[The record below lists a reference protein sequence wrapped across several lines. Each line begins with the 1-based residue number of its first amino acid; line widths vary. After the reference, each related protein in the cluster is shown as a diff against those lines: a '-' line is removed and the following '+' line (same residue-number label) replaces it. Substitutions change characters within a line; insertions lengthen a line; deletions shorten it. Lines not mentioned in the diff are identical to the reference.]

1 MYFGLMLVG
10 AYLASFH
17 LYGMTTIVYTQRL
30 ESHIQFKLGWLETSS
45 NIILYYIITFNI
57 LNKL

>member
-17 LYGMTTIVYTQRL
+17 LYGMTTVVYTQRL
-30 ESHIQFKLGWLETSS
+30 ETHIQFKLGRLVTSS
-45 NIILYYIITFNI
+45 NIIL
-57 LNKL
+57 